1 MATFLY
7 RVGRWTY
14 TNRLKTIAAWI
25 LVLIAFGVGAS
36 LLAKPTTESLSI
48 PGIPS
53 ERAQNLMVER
63 FPDKPKFSEDVSIT
77 YVVKAPQGATLT
89 EPRFQAAIEEMVTG
103 LNGLDGVKNPGSIQN
118 PFVLYGTQENP
129 GSARKAVIGFQE
141 KTFGASPERAVADA
155 QTTSPIN
162 SDATTAQLG
171 ASFDAKAAGDV
182 TEKAHEQMDAVADT
196 ARAAGLTVEMKGTA
210 TQGFELGMTSELIG
224 IMVGALILIITF
236 ASLVAWGMPI
246 LTAIVGVAIGMLGV
260 SIGTGFFDLSQ
271 ETPILA
277 TMIGLAV
284 GIDYALFIV
293 SRFRHEMHQSAGRAD
308 AAGRAVGTA
317 GSAVVFAGT
326 TVIIALAALAIVN
339 IPFLTAMGIAAA
351 GTVLVAVLVALT
363 LLPAILGLFGTK
375 AFAGQLSFLNAPDVT
390 AHDPARVHNGQ
401 RWVRRIVDHPR
412 IVTAGIV
419 AVLIALAIPMVGLK
433 LALPNDGTADPST
446 TQRQAYDL
454 VAEGYGPGYNGPL
467 VVVADGR
474 AIGNDTERIAA
485 FNSLVSD
492 IRSLDGVSTA
502 LIGADGLN
510 KAADTAVISIIPADA
525 PDSEATHQLVE
536 KLRDLEPSI
545 TRTTGITYGVTGQTA
560 IELDISDR
568 LSSSL
573 LPYVLVVVGLAFL
586 LLVVVFRS
594 ILVPLTAALGFLLSV
609 AATFG
614 VTVALFTDGV
624 GGIVSN
630 AQPLVSFL
638 PIRLVGIVFGLA
650 MDYQVFLVT
659 RMREAYVHG
668 ASAVDAVV
676 SGYRHGARVVA
687 AAAAIMISVFAAFM
701 LQDLVFIKVMGFALA
716 AAVFFDAFVVRM
728 TLMPAV
734 LALLGDRAWWLPAWL
749 DRILPKLDIEGEAL
763 SNGEPDGDSD
773 ADQNNR
779 NSVLSAP
786 RNAS

>member
-1 MATFLY
+1 MATLLY
-7 RVGRWTY
+7 RIGRWTY
-14 TNRLKTIAAWI
+14 TNRLKTIAGWI
-25 LVLIAFGVGAS
+25 LILVALGVGAS
-36 LLAKPTTESLSI
+36 MLAKPTTESLSI

-63 FPDKPKFSEDVSIT
+63 FPDKPKFSDDVSVT
-77 YVVKAPQGATLT
+77 YVVAAPKGATLT
-89 EPRFQAAIEEMVTG
+89 EPRLQGVIDEMVSG
-103 LNGLDGVKNPGSIQN
+103 LRGLDGVKNPDSIRSPFAVYGTRQN
-118 PFVLYGTQENP
+118 PAP
-129 GSARKAVIGFQE
+129 AREAVIGFQE
-141 KTFGASPERAVADA
+141 KTFGATPEQAAADA
-155 QTTSPIN
+155 QATSPIN
-162 SDATTAQLG
+162 ADATAAQLG
-171 ASFDAKAAGDV
+171 ASFTAKAAADV
-182 TEKAHEQMDAVADT
+182 TQKAHDQMDAIAAT
-196 ARAAGLTVEMKGTA
+196 ARDAGLTVEMKGTA

-224 IMVGALILIITF
+224 ILVGAIILIITF

-246 LTAIVGVAIGMLGV
+246 LTAIIGVGIGMLGV

-293 SRFRHEMHQSAGRAD
+293 SRFRHELHLTDSRAE

-339 IPFLTAMGIAAA
+339 IPFLTAMGVAAA

-363 LLPAILGLFGTK
+363 LLPAILGLFGSK
-375 AFAGQLSFLNAPDVT
+375 AFAGQLRFLNAPDVT

-401 RWVRRIVDHPR
+401 RWVHRVVSHPR
-412 IVTAGIV
+412 AVTVGIV
-419 AVLIALAIPMVGLK
+419 AVLVALAIPMVGLK
-433 LALPNDGTADPST
+433 LALPNDGTADPTT
-446 TQRQAYDL
+446 TQRKAFDL
-454 VAEGYGPGYNGPL
+454 TAQQYGAGYNGPL
-467 VVVADGR
+467 VLVADGR
-474 AIGNDTERIAA
+474 GVTDTTERIGA
-485 FNSLVSD
+485 FRSVVSD
-492 IRSLDGVSTA
+492 VRSLDGVSTA
-502 LIGADGLN
+502 LIGADGLS
-510 KAADTAVISIIPADA
+510 KGADTAVITVIPSAA
-525 PDSEATHQLVE
+525 PDSDATHHLVE
-536 KLRDLEPSI
+536 KLRDLEPSV

-560 IELDISDR
+560 IALDVSDR

-573 LPYVLVVVGLAFL
+573 LPYLLIVVGLAFL

-624 GGIVSN
+624 GGITDN
-630 AQPLVSFL
+630 PQPLISFL
-638 PIRLVGIVFGLA
+638 PIMLVGIVFGLA

-676 SGYRHGARVVA
+676 SGYRHSARVVA

-734 LALLGDRAWWLPAWL
+734 LALLGDRAWWLPRWL
-749 DRILPKLDIEGEAL
+749 DRILPRLDIEGESL
-763 SNGEPDGDSD
+763 TD
-773 ADQNNR
+773 AGQDQNNR